1 MTALPID
8 PLLPEI
14 ARHLSEG
21 NALVL
26 VAPPGAGKTTRVP
39 LALLTS
45 PWLGDDRIVLLEPRR
60 LAARAAAARMAAT
73 LGEAVGETVG
83 YRIRLERRVSA
94 RTRIE
99 VVTEGILTRRLQD
112 DPTLEHVGIVI
123 FDEFHERSLDA
134 DLGLAMALDIQRN
147 LRPELRILAMSATL
161 DGAAVSRILGDA
173 PIVESQGREFPVE
186 TRYFEGTSREPATIA
201 AAKAVEEVLSGTEGD
216 ILVFLPGERE
226 IRAVER
232 SLQDAGLPPGTFVAP
247 LYGALAQT
255 AQDKALKPSAPGHRK
270 VVLATSIAET
280 SLTIEG
286 VRTVIDA
293 GLARVPRFD
302 PVTGLSRLE
311 TVRVSR
317 ASADQR
323 RGRAGRLGP
332 GLCYRLW
339 PEPETRGLTPRATPE
354 ILEADLAPLALELA
368 LWGAKDASA
377 LAWLDPPPQGAL
389 VRARELLARLGALD
403 PDGRATAH
411 GRAMARL
418 PMHPRLAHMALRA
431 KERRL
436 GQEAAAI
443 AALLGERDIVT
454 GPGASRDADLRMRL
468 ELLDNPDLRPRLPPG
483 FELRQGALRRAA
495 EAARQTRRM
504 LEIEDR
510 ALAPARAGLLVALA
524 YPDRIAG
531 RRPRGGFRL
540 ANGRGAVVLEED
552 PLARE
557 PWLAV
562 AEVSLANPDGRIF
575 LASPIDF
582 AEIESEFEAL
592 IESSEEVAWD
602 GQSESVVAR
611 RRRRIGALVLA
622 DTPWIEA
629 PGSAVTKAMLDG
641 IGTLGLSALPWT
653 AAARNLQA
661 RIEFLRALD
670 GTKSSLPNVSDTN
683 LEHGLAEW
691 LTPYLDGVRSR
702 VDLARLDLAGI
713 IANRLD
719 HRQRRRLDAEAPVG
733 LDVPSGRTRA
743 LDYSAP
749 DGPVL
754 AVKLQEMFGLAETPC
769 VANGRVP
776 VLLHLLSPAGR
787 PVQATRDLASFWRT
801 GYADVK
807 RDLKGRYPKHP
818 WPDDP
823 AKATPTAS
831 VRRPPR

>member
-1 MTALPID
+1 MTSLPID

-14 ARHLSEG
+14 ARHLRER

-39 LALLTS
+39 LALLS
-45 PWLGDDRIVLLEPRR
+45 ASWLGDSRILLLEPRR

-73 LGEAVGETVG
+73 LGEPVGETVG
-83 YRIRLERRVSA
+83 YRIRLERRVSG

-112 DPTLEHVGIVI
+112 DSMLEGVGLVI

-147 LRPELRILAMSATL
+147 LRPELRILVMSATL
-161 DGAAVSRILGDA
+161 DGAAVSRLLDNA
-173 PIVESQGREFPVE
+173 PIVESEGREFPVE
-186 TRYFEGTSREPATIA
+186 TRYLEGVPRGSATVVV
-201 AAKAVEEVLSGTEGD
+201 AKAVEQALDETEGD

-226 IRAVER
+226 IRALER
-232 SLQDAGLPPGTFVAP
+232 SLQDAIFAPGTFVAP
-247 LYGALAQT
+247 LYGALPQG
-255 AQDKALKPSAPGHRK
+255 AQDKALQPSPPGHRK

-302 PVTGLSRLE
+302 PITGLSRLE

-339 PEPETRGLTPRATPE
+339 PEAETRGLVPRATPE
-354 ILEADLAPLALELA
+354 IRDADLTSLALELA
-368 LWGAKDASA
+368 LWGVKDAEA

-389 VRARELLARLGALD
+389 AQARDLLRRLDALD
-403 PDGRATAH
+403 SNGRVSAH
-411 GRAMARL
+411 GRSMARL
-418 PMHPRLAHMALRA
+418 PMHPRLAHMVLRA
-431 KERRL
+431 KERGL
-436 GQEAAAI
+436 GQEAAAL

-454 GPGASRDADLRMRL
+454 GPSASRDADLRTRL
-468 ELLDNPDLRPRLPPG
+468 ELFGNPDMRRRLPSG
-483 FELRQGALRRAA
+483 YELRQGALKRAVDS
-495 EAARQTRRM
+495 ARQTCGM
-504 LEIEDR
+504 LDIDDR
-510 ALAPARAGLLVALA
+510 SLAPACAGMLAALA
-524 YPDRIAG
+524 YPDRIAA
-531 RRPRGGFRL
+531 RRPQGGFRL
-540 ANGRGAVVLEED
+540 ANGRGAVVAEED
-552 PLARE
+552 PLAKE

-562 AEVSLANPDGRIF
+562 AEVSGAIPDGRIF
-575 LASPIDF
+575 LASPIELDDIE
-582 AEIESEFEAL
+582 AEFGAL

-602 GQSESVVAR
+602 SRSESVAARHR
-611 RRRRIGALVLA
+611 RRLGALVLA
-622 DTPWIEA
+622 DTPWTDA
-629 PGSAVTKAMLDG
+629 PDAAVVAAMLDG
-641 IGTLGLSALPWT
+641 VRALGLSALPWT
-653 AAARNLQA
+653 AAARSLQA

-670 GTKSSLPNVSDTN
+670 GENSSWPDVSDAN
-683 LEHGLAEW
+683 LERGLGDW
-691 LTPYLDGVRSR
+691 LGHYLNGVRSSAG
-702 VDLARLDLAGI
+702 LGRLDLARILAG
-713 IANRLD
+713 RLD
-719 HRQRRRLDAEAPVG
+719 HRQRQCLDAEAPVA

-743 LDYSAP
+743 LDYGAP

-754 AVKLQEMFGLAETPC
+754 AVKLQEMFGLAETPR

-787 PVQATRDLASFWRT
+787 PMQVTRDLASFWRT

-807 RDLKGRYPKHP
+807 RDLKGRYPRHP

-823 AKATPTAS
+823 ATATPTAS
-831 VRRPPR
+831 VQRRTR